1 MPDERDDDLERR
13 VEEDAQRYPRHEDP
27 DEAREDVGLG
37 DESRRRGEPE
47 GAPAPGREGRSA
59 QER

>member
-1 MPDERDDDLERR
+1 MANERDDDPERR

-37 DESRRRGEPE
+37 DEGRRGEPE
-47 GAPAPGREGRSA
+47 GAPPPGRDG
-59 QER
+59 